1 MAHRKLYFTCD
12 VRDPYMG
19 NTIPVQI
26 EVQLGEE
33 VYTGLHKP
41 DMRVLVTNGEGMT
54 MEARPIDPEDVHT
67 MNT

>member
-1 MAHRKLYFTCD
+1 
-12 VRDPYMG
+12 MG
-19 NTIPVQI
+19 NTIPVSI

-41 DMRVLVTNGEGMT
+41 SLRILVTNGEGMT
-54 MEARPIDPEDVHT
+54 MEARPVEPEDVHP